1 MGKRSTFDRR
11 QDYATPLHALEPV
24 IPFLK
29 AEGIRTF
36 AEPCCGAGNLVSLLE
51 NVVGLRC
58 VYSGDI
64 MQGLDARA
72 EFSFGQADCVV
83 TNPPW
88 RVDLLHP
95 LIAHFLN
102 IGLPTWLLFHSD
114 WAFTKQAKHF
124 LPHCTHIVSVGRVKW
139 IPGSPHTGKD
149 NVAWFRFEGRH
160 RAGARF
166 YGHGQTMEAA
176 A

>member
-64 MQGLDARA
+64 TQGLDARA
-72 EFSFGQADCVV
+72 EFSFGGCNAII

-88 RVDLLHP
+88 RRDLMHP
-95 LIAHFLN
+95 LIDHFLN
-102 IGLPTWLLFHSD
+102 VGFATYLLFDAD
-114 WAFTKQAKHF
+114 WPHTKQAAPF
-124 LPHCTHIVSVGRVKW
+124 LPYCSHIISAGRVKW
-139 IPGSPHTGKD
+139 IPGSKYTGKD
-149 NVAWFRFEGRH
+149 NAAWFRFQGGH
-160 RAGARF
+160 RAGPHF
-166 YGHGQTMEAA
+166 YGFQPREVAA
-176 A
+176 